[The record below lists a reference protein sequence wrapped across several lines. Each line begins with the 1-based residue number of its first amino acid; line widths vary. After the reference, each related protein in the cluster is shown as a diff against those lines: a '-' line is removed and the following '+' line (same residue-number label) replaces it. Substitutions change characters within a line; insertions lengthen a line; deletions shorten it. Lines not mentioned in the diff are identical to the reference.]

1 MDITTQV
8 SGFSSYERTEKFI
21 QTQISKFSSKY
32 PFISQASVFVNKD
45 DKNPVVTTE
54 VRLQLKGKDVFAS
67 SMNKTLEPALKDCFS
82 KLRKQVSKYKDIRF
96 NKR

>member
-1 MDITTQV
+1 MQV

-21 QTQISKFSSKY
+21 QNQISKFSSKY
-32 PFISQASVFVNKD
+32 PFISQASIFVTKED
-45 DKNPVVTTE
+45 DKNASVITE

-67 SMNKTLEPALKDCFS
+67 SMNKTLETALKECFS
-82 KLRKQVSKYKDIRF
+82 KLRKQVMKYKDVRF